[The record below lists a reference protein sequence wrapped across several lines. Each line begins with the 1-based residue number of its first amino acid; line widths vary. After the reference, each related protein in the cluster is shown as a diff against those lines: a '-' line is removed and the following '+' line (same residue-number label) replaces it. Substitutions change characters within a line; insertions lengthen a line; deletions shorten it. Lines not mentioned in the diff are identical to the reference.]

1 MGVGTKALD
10 RVRRQA
16 EKNGYH
22 RQSFTEVS
30 NQLNGSAF
38 EPGAK
43 SKKTSRDPQLV
54 GEVLNSFYVSRSAY
68 KQLVLPQIVEAW
80 EQIVGQLVAG
90 HTTPKALTDEVLH
103 VAADSTVW
111 ASQLTALAPIL
122 IAKINTA
129 TNTKAVSKIEVK
141 GPKANVP
148 NYGPRTVKG
157 RLGYRDTFG

>member
-1 MGVGTKALD
+1 MSMGSNALE

-16 EKNGYH
+16 QKNGYH
-22 RQSFTEVS
+22 RQVPNELGH
-30 NQLNGSAF
+30 QLSSGPF
-38 EPGAK
+38 GATGK
-43 SKKTSRDPQLV
+43 GKKANREPQLV
-54 GEVLNSFYVSRSAY
+54 GDVLNSFYVSRSAY
-68 KQLVLPQIVEAW
+68 KKLVLPQIVEAW
-80 EQIVGQLVAG
+80 DQIVGELVAQ
-90 HTTPKALTDEVLH
+90 HTTPKALSDEVLF

-122 IAKINTA
+122 VAKINDA
-129 TNTKAVSKIEVK
+129 TNTKTVNRIEVK